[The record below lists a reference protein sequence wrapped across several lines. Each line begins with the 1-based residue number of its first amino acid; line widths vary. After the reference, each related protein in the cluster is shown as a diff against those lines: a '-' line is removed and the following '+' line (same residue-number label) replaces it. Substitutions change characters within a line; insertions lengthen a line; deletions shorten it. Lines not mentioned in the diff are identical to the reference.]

1 MKLDPLQLVW
11 LHESKDRQQSSSPGE
26 EESGEKYTPDDIVLR
41 RTLLYGFMVAI
52 VVSE

>member
-41 RTLLYGFMVAI
+41 GTLLYGFMVAI